1 MGLERI
7 GWERTGGEGSG
18 MEGLSTP
25 PDHKGLEGT
34 EKERQGLYRTG
45 RDRKG
50 FLIRQKGNAMD
61 GRFNS
66 LTSKY
71 PFDYDALKKGDR
83 FGPEVIGPIVD
94 CEPKTYEYSL
104 KVMALVK
111 QIEMELWA
119 RGKTYTICVLNH
131 GVAILTDAE
140 ASAYNADRFKGHQSG
155 LARANVKMAAVD
167 TGTFTDA
174 ERARHDKSIRD
185 QGAILAAIMA
195 AKSRGRAVER
205 GAEERGLAGPDR
217 A

>member
-1 MGLERI
+1 
-7 GWERTGGEGSG
+7 
-18 MEGLSTP
+18 MEGLS
-25 PDHKGLEGT
+25 HAESQGNGLDGT
-34 EKERQGLYRTG
+34 GEARTGSEWSG

-50 FLIRQKGNAMD
+50 FLTQQKGNAMD
-61 GRFNS
+61 GRFNV
-66 LTSKY
+66 LTNKY

-119 RGKTYTICVLNH
+119 RGKCFTICTLNH

-140 ASAYNADRFKGHQSG
+140 ASIYNADRFKGHQSG

-167 TGTFTDA
+167 TGTFTEA
-174 ERARHDKSIRD
+174 ERARHDKTIRD

-195 AKSRGRAVER
+195 AKSRNRAVER
-205 GAEERGLAGPDR
+205 GGGERGLAGPEG